1 MLIQVGNQPRANSVQ
16 SEFWSH
22 GLFCKVRS
30 QRSYDNWGYI
40 RLWQGHPWQNC
51 AAALQLAAEHR
62 AQQCAM
68 IPPDEHV
75 IGLAI
80 SGAWVVFRYADAG
93 LPIQRGYSMLPDR
106 YWYRLVS
113 KSTTSQQRRVVA
125 NLESMCCYLC
135 SVMQSSTP

>member
-1 MLIQVGNQPRANSVQ
+1 MLIQVGGQPRVASVQ
-16 SEFWSH
+16 SEFWSR

-40 RLWQGHPWQNC
+40 RLWPGHPWHNRE
-51 AAALQLAAEHR
+51 AALRLVAEHR

-68 IPPDEHV
+68 IPPDDNA
-75 IGLAI
+75 IQLAI
-80 SGAWVVFRYADAG
+80 SATWVVFRYAEAG

-106 YWYRLVS
+106 YWYRRVS
-113 KSTTSQQRRVVA
+113 KSTTSYQLRTVA

-135 SVMQSSTP
+135 SVLQSSTP